1 MWSLIA
7 ALSAVLASPR
17 EEAGFRQL
25 QERTFRLVDVT
36 AVSGVD
42 FRHETGATGE
52 KYMTETMG
60 SGVVFFDYDAD
71 GDPDLLFINGGDDPT
86 GERAATSAT
95 SAAALYRNDG
105 HGSFTDVTRAAGLEH
120 IGYGMGATAGDYDND
135 GEDDLY
141 VTNYGPNVLFRNS
154 GDGTFSDVTTES
166 GVGNSQWSAS
176 ATWADLD
183 NDGHLDLYV
192 TNYVD
197 FSLANNPICRQMRDG
212 NEIRAY
218 CLPDAFRRVAD
229 EIYRNRGD
237 GTFESAGSRAGIA
250 LPSGKG
256 LGVVS
261 LDYDHDGLLDIYV
274 ANDTSRISFSG
285 ITATSSSRRSGSL
298 PVSPIRIG
306 RRHELSLAERARRA
320 YRPRRRRPH
329 RSHSRHVARRIRGDS
344 RTVRCRHNHSLDR
357 TRPLTSFWNE
367 TTPIRNSPRPP

>member
-1 MWSLIA
+1 M
-7 ALSAVLASPR
+7 
-17 EEAGFRQL
+17 

-135 GEDDLY
+135 GGDDLY

-218 CLPDAFRRVAD
+218 CLPDAFRGVAD

-250 LPSGKG
+250 LPSGKPR
-256 LGVVS
+256 L
-261 LDYDHDGLLDIYV
+261 
-274 ANDTSRISFSG
+274 
-285 ITATSSSRRSGSL
+285 
-298 PVSPIRIG
+298 
-306 RRHELSLAERARRA
+306 
-320 YRPRRRRPH
+320 RPRRAPRHLRRERYEPNFFFRNH
-329 RSHSRHVARRIRGDS
+329 GDLVFEEIGLITGLS
-344 RTVRCRHNHSLDR
+344 YSN
-357 TRPLTSFWNE
+357 
-367 TTPIRNSPRPP
+367 RPPPRAISRRASTSCISASATKAASKPFTSRGRADTRRLADRSMPTQPFSG

>member
-135 GEDDLY
+135 GDDDLY
-141 VTNYGPNVLFRNS
+141 VTNYEPNVLFRNS

-218 CLPDAFRRVAD
+218 CLPDAFRGVAD
-229 EIYRNRGD
+229 EIYRNWGD

-261 LDYDHDGLLDIYV
+261 LDYDPRRAPRHLRRERYDAEFLFPESRRPRLRGDRAHYRSLLFES
-274 ANDTSRISFSG
+274 AA
-285 ITATSSSRRSGSL
+285 ATSYLSQSEHVVHIGL
-298 PVSPIRIG
+298 GDEGRIEAIHVTWPG
-306 RRHELSLAERARRA
+306 GYEETRGPFDADTTILWIER
-320 YRPRRRRPH
+320 
-329 RSHSRHVARRIRGDS
+329 
-344 RTVRCRHNHSLDR
+344 VR
-357 TRPLTSFWNE
+357 
-367 TTPIRNSPRPP
+367 